1 MSKERDLIVPGMPQP
16 SGRWAELGSGT
27 GIFTLTLRDVLGEQV
42 EIFSVDRDAGA
53 LDRQRRAFAERYPD
67 ANVHFIQADFTH
79 PLDLPP
85 LDGILMANSLHF
97 VKVGQQAAVLQQ
109 VCRHLK
115 PDGGKLVIVEYNASR
130 RNMWGPYPVSYDA
143 FVRLAAAAGP
153 RNLRPLGA
161 VPSRLLSVIESALG
175 VRLARTA
182 GGFVPVL

>member
-16 SGRWAELGSGT
+16 GGRWAELGSGT

-67 ANVHFIQADFTH
+67 ANIHFIQADFTH

-115 PDGGKLVIVEYNASR
+115 PDGGKLVIVEYNAER
-130 RNMWGPYPVSYDA
+130 GNMWVPYPVSYDA
-143 FVRLAAAAGP
+143 FVRLATAAGL
-153 RNLRPLGA
+153 RNVRQLAA
-161 VPSRLLSVIESALG
+161 VPSRFLREMYSALG
-175 VRLARTA
+175 ERRAS
-182 GGFVPVL
+182 